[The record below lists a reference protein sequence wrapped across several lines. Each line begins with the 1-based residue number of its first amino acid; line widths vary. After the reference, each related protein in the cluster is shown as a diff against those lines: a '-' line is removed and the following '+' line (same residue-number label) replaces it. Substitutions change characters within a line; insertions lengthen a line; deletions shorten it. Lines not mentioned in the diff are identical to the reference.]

1 MTKLLTD
8 EEIAS
13 INLKCFE
20 NFQHLGP
27 RTYADA
33 IEAAVMAKLG
43 GPLLNGYVEKAIMED
58 RRKWRAL
65 IGEPVLIVGDPQD
78 PLLELYELPKELKCP
93 CTQTTSKPT

>member
-8 EEIAS
+8 DEIKDAS
-13 INLKCFE
+13 HKYYECPTDNYGAYE
-20 NFQHLGP
+20 
-27 RTYADA
+27 RA
-33 IEAAVMAKLG
+33 IEAAVIAKLG
-43 GPLLNGYVEKAIMED
+43 GPLLSGYVEKAIMED
-58 RRKWRAL
+58 RRKLRAL